1 MQVKPTANAAR
12 NLAVNGERLWA
23 SLMETARFGGTPNGG
38 IRRLALSDEDRQVR
52 DWLSAQA
59 TSSGYDIGV
68 DDLGNMYIQRRGT
81 DASRL
86 PIAMGSHLD
95 TQPTGGRFDGV
106 LGVLAGLEVL
116 RSLDDAG
123 IATEAPVCL
132 VNWTNEEGARFAP
145 GEMGSEVFAGDIESG
160 FALSR
165 TDADGISVADA
176 LEAIGYRGSESCGE
190 RRFGAM
196 LELHIEQGPV
206 LEAEHE
212 TIGVVVAAKG
222 QIWFNG
228 VVAGQES
235 HAGTTPMPLRKDAL
249 SAFAEFALAVER
261 IANTEAPAGVG
272 TIGVALV
279 GPGSRN
285 TIPGS
290 VHFSLEFRH
299 SDKARLDIMHAQ
311 ALDTAEMISRARG
324 CDIVIEPIWS
334 KDPVHFSSDIVDVI
348 RTSAIELGL
357 PNRSMISGAGHDA
370 CAVASK
376 APTAMIFIPCK
387 DGISHNE
394 AESATP
400 EDCSA
405 GANVLLRSV
414 LALAGTAK

>member
-1 MQVKPTANAAR
+1 MTDAAR

-23 SLMETARFGGTPNGG
+23 DLMETAKFGGTPNGG
-38 IRRLALSDEDRQVR
+38 IKRLALSDEDRQVR
-52 DWLSAQA
+52 DWLKAQA
-59 TSSGYDIGV
+59 SASGYETGV
-68 DDLGNMYIQRRGT
+68 DDLGNMYILRPGA
-81 DASRL
+81 DPSRL
-86 PIAMGSHLD
+86 PIAVGSHLD
-95 TQPTGGRFDGV
+95 TQPTGGKFDGV

-116 RSLDDAG
+116 RTLDDAG
-123 IATEAPVCL
+123 ITTEAPVCL

-145 GEMGSEVFAGDIESG
+145 GEMGSEVFAGDIESR

-165 TDADGISVADA
+165 TDADGISVAEA
-176 LEAIGYRGSESCGE
+176 LEAIGYRGSERCGE

-206 LEAEHE
+206 LEAENE

-228 VVAGQES
+228 VVAGRES

-261 IANTEAPAGVG
+261 IAAAEAPAGVG
-272 TIGVALV
+272 TIGVAIV

-285 TIPGS
+285 TVPGS
-290 VHFSLEFRH
+290 VNFSLEFRH
-299 SDKARLDIMHAQ
+299 SELARLDIMHTD
-311 ALDTAEMISRARG
+311 ALEAAASISKRRG
-324 CDIVIEPIWS
+324 SDIVIEPIWS
-334 KDPVHFSSDIVDVI
+334 KDPVQFSPEIVEAL
-348 RTSAIELGL
+348 RASAIELGL
-357 PNRSMISGAGHDA
+357 PHRDMISGAGHDA

-394 AESATP
+394 EESATP
-400 EDCSA
+400 EDCAA

-414 LALAGTAK
+414 LTLAGTAT